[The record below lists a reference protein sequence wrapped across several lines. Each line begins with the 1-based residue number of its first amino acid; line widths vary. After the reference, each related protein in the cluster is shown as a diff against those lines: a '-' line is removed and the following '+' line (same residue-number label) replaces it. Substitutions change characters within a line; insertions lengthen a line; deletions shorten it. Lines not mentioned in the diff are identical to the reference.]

1 MAFLG
6 LKGCRRLS
14 IKESKMAAEDDV
26 ISKMADDI
34 IVGCQGDDIIG

>member
-34 IVGCQGDDIIG
+34 IVGC